1 MSPDNF
7 ASRLANDYIHN
18 HDRDINTSSSTDT
31 TRYILTDSYSF
42 ILIFIINTIVLL
54 FSMCSTD
61 EFSTQNAAAFP
72 FKPTPSGNL
81 KVQSNQVIFHNF
93 ILKY

>member
-7 ASRLANDYIHN
+7 ASRLANDYIHK

-31 TRYILTDSYSF
+31 TRYIVTNVTCF
-42 ILIFIINTIVLL
+42 ILIFIINNIVLL
-54 FSMCSTD
+54 YSMCSTD
-61 EFSTQNAAAFP
+61 EFNTQNAAAFP

-81 KVQSNQVIFHNF
+81 KVQSNQVIF
-93 ILKY
+93 